1 MEMQDTRGVL
11 SDKDNHGLVLEAI
24 KQQTEKDNLDAE
36 LDDWWGS
43 VDIRRVRYAINVYGG
58 SLLDN
63 YDYSIAL
70 HRCNRLPDG
79 THVINTRT
87 VDGFAV
93 VNGKQ
98 LREYIKG

>member
-1 MEMQDTRGVL
+1 MEMRDARGVL
-11 SDKDNHGLVLEAI
+11 QDTDNQPLVLEAI
-24 KQQTEKDNLDAE
+24 KKQTEKDDLAAE

-58 SLLDN
+58 SLLGN

>member
-1 MEMQDTRGVL
+1 MEMRDARGVL
-11 SDKDNHGLVLEAI
+11 QDTDNQPLILEAI
-24 KQQTEKDNLDAE
+24 KQQTEKDDLAAE

-79 THVINTRT
+79 THIINTRT

-98 LREYIKG
+98 LVEYIKG

>member
-1 MEMQDTRGVL
+1 MEMRDARGVL
-11 SDKDNHGLVLEAI
+11 QDTDNQPLVLEAI
-24 KQQTEKDNLDAE
+24 KQQTEKDDLAAE

-79 THVINTRT
+79 THIINTRT

-98 LREYIKG
+98 LVEYIKG

>member
-1 MEMQDTRGVL
+1 MKMQDTRGVL
-11 SDKDNHGLVLEAI
+11 QDTDNQPLVLEAI

-43 VDIRRVRYAINVYGG
+43 FNIGRVRYAINVYGG
-58 SLLDN
+58 SMLDG

-70 HRCNRLPDG
+70 HQCHRLPDG

-98 LREYIKG
+98 LVEYIKG

>member
-1 MEMQDTRGVL
+1 MEMRDARGVL
-11 SDKDNHGLVLEAI
+11 QDTDNHELILEAI
-24 KQQTEKDNLDAE
+24 KQQTEKDDLDAE
-36 LDDWWGS
+36 LDDWWWS
-43 VDIRRVRYAINVYGG
+43 VDIRRVRYAINVYVG

-79 THVINTRT
+79 THIINTRT

-93 VNGKQ
+93 VKGKQ
-98 LREYIKG
+98 LVEYIKG

>member
-1 MEMQDTRGVL
+1 MEMRDARGVL
-11 SDKDNHGLVLEAI
+11 QDTDNQPLVLEAI
-24 KQQTEKDNLDAE
+24 KQQTEKDDLAAE

-43 VDIRRVRYAINVYGG
+43 VTISRVKYAINVYGG
-58 SLLDN
+58 SMLDG

-87 VDGFAV
+87 VDGFAI
-93 VNGKQ
+93 VNGKE
-98 LREYIKG
+98 LVEYIEE

>member
-1 MEMQDTRGVL
+1 MEMRDARGVL
-11 SDKDNHGLVLEAI
+11 QDIGNQSLVLESV

-43 VDIRRVRYAINVYGG
+43 VDIGRVKYAINVYGG
-58 SLLDN
+58 YMLDG

-87 VDGFAV
+87 VDGFAI

-98 LREYIKG
+98 LVEYIQV